1 MEKGQ
6 HQTTPFPTKLEAEA
20 EFKKIFKSKSGND
33 WEKRSDFEKRPGKYQ
48 LRVRSTA
55 KTAEEVLDIGSWLR
69 LPSSKPTALQR
80 LLNVAHEPSLIS
92 GVIASSQL
100 DSSTFPLGKL
110 ALATSE
116 IDEAVDSL
124 KQIRS
129 LLSQS
134 ANERQKDIP
143 DAKILQRLADEVAAL
158 SSRYYELIPHKN
170 YSHTNVG
177 PLQHEREIAK
187 ELVLVEQLGEI
198 QGSCKI
204 LLGAQNQ
211 LKALSPIDYICRAAG
226 CSFQELDYASDE
238 MAVLQ
243 EYINAGSAVRY
254 CCLFH
259 GGANYSD
266 AASDYRQCTEQV
278 PLYAT
283 SDPLPKSK
291 AGTIL
296 APGTVVKLLW
306 TLADQSGDA
315 RKVKVPSTGE
325 TGWILS
331 LRQTQMLSVSAS
343 ASTVAAVHRVERHA
357 EAERAGSMKH
367 VCPPNPPTRFPPVPI
382 AFRCTCLNAVSVC
395 RDRLAIGSC
404 CFTVVGWP
412 TRSLCSVAA

>member
-1 MEKGQ
+1 M
-6 HQTTPFPTKLEAEA
+6 
-20 EFKKIFKSKSGND
+20 
-33 WEKRSDFEKRPGKYQ
+33 
-48 LRVRSTA
+48 RSTA
-55 KTAEEVLDIGSWLR
+55 KAAEEVLDIGSWVR

-80 LLNVAHEPSLIS
+80 LLNVAHEQSLIS

-100 DSSTFPLGKL
+100 DSSMFPLGQL

-124 KQIRS
+124 KQIQS

-177 PLQHEREIAK
+177 PFQRDREIVN
-187 ELVLVEQLGEI
+187 ELVLVEQLSDI
-198 QGSCKI
+198 QSSCKI

-243 EYINAGSAVRY
+243 EYINAGSAVGP
-254 CCLFH
+254 CHLFR
-259 GGANYSD
+259 GGADYNGVG
-266 AASDYRQCTEQV
+266 SDYRQCTQGV

-283 SDPLPKSK
+283 SDSLSK
-291 AGTIL
+291 LKVGTIL
-296 APGTVVKLLW
+296 APGTVVKLLG
-306 TLADQSGDA
+306 DQSGDA
-315 RKVKVPSTGE
+315 RKIKIPSSGK
-325 TGWILS
+325 TGWIQS
-331 LRQTQMLSVSAS
+331 LVHTEELSAS
-343 ASTVAAVHRVERHA
+343 AATSTVAAVHRVERHA
-357 EAERAGSMKH
+357 EADHAKSMKQ
-367 VCPPNPPTRFPPVPI
+367 VCPPLASTAHR
-382 AFRCTCLNAVSVC
+382 VC
-395 RDRLAIGSC
+395 RNYCCSC
-404 CFTVVGWP
+404 MLFNEATHL
-412 TRSLCSVAA
+412 S